1 MKATLISKENNTA
14 KLTMDFTAEE
24 FDAAV
29 NKVYRKNRNQFRI
42 NGFRPGKAP
51 RNIIERHY
59 GEGIFFE
66 DAINDLLT
74 SGYPDAL
81 KELELDSDVIDQPNV
96 DFSEIGK
103 GKPFTVT
110 CTVALFPIVEVK
122 DYKGVAIE
130 QTIAEIKDEEVDR
143 EIESLQKRNA
153 RMVVAERPAESGDTV
168 LLDYAGFVGEEQFEG
183 GTAERQELKL
193 GSNSFIPGFE
203 DQLIGVSA
211 GEQKDVEVTF
221 PEEYH
226 EKSLAG
232 KDAVFHCT
240 VHEVKAEELPAL
252 DDEFAMDVS
261 EFDTLEELRAD
272 TREKQKKSA
281 EEMYTNAAKDDVVNK
296 VYEANKPETP
306 KALVE
311 TEIDSIANELN
322 QQLRYQGLSLD
333 QYCQFT
339 GKTMA
344 EFREDMR
351 EEAEKRAGTKIVLR
365 SIADAEDIQVSEE
378 ELEKELEEMGKM
390 YDMDV
395 EEIKTALADSMDYF
409 RNDSRVKKTIDML
422 YDNAD
427 ITMVEPKDPI
437 PAEEVEAPAEDAEAE
452 APAEA
457 DAAEAPAE
465 ADAE

>member
-1 MKATLISKENNTA
+1 MKTTLVSKENNTA

-24 FDAAV
+24 FEAAI

-66 DAINDLLT
+66 DAINDLLND
-74 SGYPDAL
+74 GYPEAL
-81 KELELDSDVIDQPNV
+81 KELELDSEVIAQPNV

-110 CTVALFPIVEVK
+110 CTVELFPIVEVK

-130 QTIAEIKDEEVDR
+130 QTEAVVKEEEIDH
-143 EIESLQKRNA
+143 EIEALRKRNA
-153 RMVVAERPAESGDTV
+153 RMIVVDRPAESGDTV

-193 GSNSFIPGFE
+193 GSNTFIPGFE
-203 DQLIGVSA
+203 DQLIGVST
-211 GEQKDVEVTF
+211 GEQKDVNVTF
-221 PEEYH
+221 PADYH
-226 EKSLAG
+226 EESLAG

-240 VHEVKAEELPAL
+240 VHEVKAEELPEL

-261 EFDTLEELRAD
+261 EFDTLAELRED
-272 TREKQKKSA
+272 TRQKQQKRS
-281 EEMYTNAAKDDVVNK
+281 EEMYIGAAKDEVVNK
-296 VYEANKPETP
+296 VYEANKPEAP

-322 QQLRYQGLSLD
+322 QQLSYQGLSLD
-333 QYCQFT
+333 QYLQFT

-344 EFREDMR
+344 EFRDDMR
-351 EEAEKRAGTKIVLR
+351 EEATKRAGTKIVLR
-365 SIADAEDIQVSEE
+365 SIADAEDLQVSDEE
-378 ELEKELEEMGKM
+378 IEKELEEMGKM
-390 YDMDV
+390 YGMELDDM
-395 EEIKTALADSMDYF
+395 KKALEGSMDYF
-409 RNDSRVKKTIDML
+409 RNDIRVKKTIDML
-422 YDNAD
+422 YDNAE

-437 PAEEVEAPAEDAEAE
+437 PAEEVEAPAEAEAE
-452 APAEA
+452 EKEEA
-457 DAAEAPAE
+457 SEE
-465 ADAE
+465 